1 MMERGGGI
9 HHDRQTLRQYRDR
22 GRGEG
27 GAGSVAS

>member
-9 HHDRQTLRQYRDR
+9 REVIGKHHQYRDR

-27 GAGSVAS
+27 GAGSVVS